1 MMRLIPW
8 KMKADQRDAT
18 LLDRRAFIVVVGASL
33 SAATVEAQAPGTRR
47 RVGFLNGAAPTAQ
60 AEGVVRETLRSL
72 GYVEGVNLVIE
83 AKAAYGVV
91 ERLPGLTRELLNTQP
106 EVIVTFGTTAA
117 QAAKAAT
124 TTTPIVMAFA
134 GDPVGTGLVASV
146 ARPGG
151 NVTGMS
157 LATSELPGKRLEL
170 LKEIT
175 PKLTRLTIL
184 GDISRDVEV
193 EETEKAARVLGLT
206 VARVELTQTAGLDR
220 ALGEVA
226 RTRPQALFVINTA
239 VTITHRARI
248 VDFALKSRVA
258 LLGSQSGW
266 AEAGALMTYASSLTD
281 SSRGAAVY
289 VDKILKGTNP
299 ADLPIQQPT
308 KFELVINRRTAKTLR
323 LTIPQALLLKADRVI
338 E

>member
-1 MMRLIPW
+1 MPLV
-8 KMKADQRDAT
+8 A
-18 LLDRRAFIVVVGASL
+18 
-33 SAATVEAQAPGTRR
+33 EAQSAGRR
-47 RVGFLNGAAPTAQ
+47 HRVGFLNGAAPGAQ
-60 AEGVVRETLRSL
+60 TEGVFREALRSL
-72 GYVEGVNLVIE
+72 GYVEGANLVIE

-91 ERLPGLTRELLNTQP
+91 ERLPALTRELLDTKP

-124 TTTPIVMAFA
+124 NTTPIVMAFA

-157 LATSELPGKRLEL
+157 LATSELSGKRLEL

-184 GDISRDVEV
+184 GDISREIEV
-193 EETEKAARVLGLT
+193 QETEKAARVLGLT
-206 VARVELTQTAGLDR
+206 VALVELTQTVGAER

-226 RTRPQALFVINTA
+226 RTHPQALFVMNTA

-248 VDFALKSRVA
+248 IDFALKRRLA
-258 LLGSQSGW
+258 LVGSQRGW
-266 AEAGALMTYASSLTD
+266 AQAGALMTYASSLRD
-281 SSRGAAVY
+281 SSRQAAVY
-289 VDKILKGTNP
+289 VDKILKGANP

-308 KFELVINRRTAKTLR
+308 KFELVINLKTAKALGVR
-323 LTIPQALLLKADRVI
+323 IPQTLLLRADKVI